1 VRMTAGHDLLAA
13 IDAADPTNCVG
24 ILSNLDEKARRALYP
39 FVALKVEELDFVLR
53 DSSKPSRKECFE
65 SYSVGRLALLGVA
78 TLAELKKLRP
88 WSFSN
93 GERTA
98 AVVLVNRRPAWL
110 ADWVEFELPRNF
122 RNWSTVR
129 ALVRNGSI
137 PRPATEFYILGMIA
151 AANSRTPPRQLL
163 EQDPALS
170 SDELWQLFDCEGT
183 GELSLSAH
191 DKYVHQS
198 KSWFEAFL
206 TMEADGAI
214 DRSRLLTATL
224 DALGRDFAPFRAGW
238 FSRLHEA
245 LKPSRDERAKLCGRY
260 LDLLNSRVPATVS
273 FAVKALMEGHKNEG
287 YRAVIALER
296 LAPAFQ
302 ARDKGTV
309 ERALA
314 LAAKISRES
323 GPAAEAQVAS
333 LAARALGHESPEVQ
347 TAALKLVRGDA
358 ALIAPYL
365 PLLAPSVR
373 AGLEAAEPGAA
384 TMATREASPTV
395 GTTLRVEPIP
405 SLNELVEAFAAVVE
419 NQGPPVEIER
429 VIDGVARIGISAP
442 ADEMKFERLT
452 AGLANR
458 AEKLLGRGGISQPRA
473 ALATLALAWTRKC
486 RTAAPES
493 ENDVADFLVWRLW
506 CASEQAAQRVE
517 QPLLSLPTS
526 PDGRIEPGEFDLRLA
541 ALTDSQRKTAESDRK
556 SLFHL
561 DFLLARL
568 RAKGGPVPERIRLV
582 WKKRSWEVEG
592 RKYSYHQP
600 LLETEGFP
608 KPSRFDP
615 AGLTTAHFGA
625 TLEMKRWCA
634 TVNPHWCEGWFA
646 AGCRDLGSNLEWW
659 QADWSTRAY
668 LEPLL
673 NTWLRPGAMGALLI
687 ALGLG
692 AREAGERGL
701 ATDALMAAISSSR
714 LDAAM
719 FGRALSEAAASGAI
733 KMARWAKQ
741 LQTAAQGGAVHAEA
755 IFLAIEALFESG
767 YGTEGADFGRIVE
780 LEYELAHLTGLR
792 LKNPGALR
800 TLSALNIGS
809 KTGRAANQLLKQ
821 SNASE

>member
-1 VRMTAGHDLLAA
+1 
-13 IDAADPTNCVG
+13 
-24 ILSNLDEKARRALYP
+24 
-39 FVALKVEELDFVLR
+39 
-53 DSSKPSRKECFE
+53 
-65 SYSVGRLALLGVA
+65 
-78 TLAELKKLRP
+78 
-88 WSFSN
+88 
-93 GERTA
+93 
-98 AVVLVNRRPAWL
+98 
-110 ADWVEFELPRNF
+110 
-122 RNWSTVR
+122 
-129 ALVRNGSI
+129 
-137 PRPATEFYILGMIA
+137 
-151 AANSRTPPRQLL
+151 
-163 EQDPALS
+163 
-170 SDELWQLFDCEGT
+170 
-183 GELSLSAH
+183 
-191 DKYVHQS
+191 
-198 KSWFEAFL
+198 
-206 TMEADGAI
+206 MEADGAI

-245 LKPSRDERAKLCGRY
+245 LKPSRDERAKLTERY

-273 FAVKALMEGHKNEG
+273 FAVKALVESHKNEG

-395 GTTLRVEPIP
+395 GTTLRVEPIA

-541 ALTDSQRKTAESDRK
+541 ALTDSQRKTAESDSEVAVSPGLSSGSAPRQGRCGPGTHAPCLEEAK
-556 SLFHL
+556 LGSRGAKV
-561 DFLLARL
+561 LLSPAAAGDRRIAEAEPIRPR
-568 RAKGGPVPERIRLV
+568 RAYHGPLWSHTRNEAMVRYRQSALVRGLVCGGLPRSRQQPRVVASRLV
-582 WKKRSWEVEG
+582 
-592 RKYSYHQP
+592 YTCLP
-600 LLETEGFP
+600 
-608 KPSRFDP
+608 
-615 AGLTTAHFGA
+615 GA
-625 TLEMKRWCA
+625 TA
-634 TVNPHWCEGWFA
+634 
-646 AGCRDLGSNLEWW
+646 
-659 QADWSTRAY
+659 QY
-668 LEPLL
+668 
-673 NTWLRPGAMGALLI
+673 
-687 ALGLG
+687 
-692 AREAGERGL
+692 L
-701 ATDALMAAISSSR
+701 ATPRCD
-714 LDAAM
+714 
-719 FGRALSEAAASGAI
+719 GRAIDRTGTWSERNRRTRSGNRCAHGGDL
-733 KMARWAKQ
+733 R
-741 LQTAAQGGAVHAEA
+741 LQTRRGHVRA
-755 IFLAIEALFESG
+755 
-767 YGTEGADFGRIVE
+767 RVE
-780 LEYELAHLTGLR
+780 
-792 LKNPGALR
+792 
-800 TLSALNIGS
+800 
-809 KTGRAANQLLKQ
+809 
-821 SNASE
+821 